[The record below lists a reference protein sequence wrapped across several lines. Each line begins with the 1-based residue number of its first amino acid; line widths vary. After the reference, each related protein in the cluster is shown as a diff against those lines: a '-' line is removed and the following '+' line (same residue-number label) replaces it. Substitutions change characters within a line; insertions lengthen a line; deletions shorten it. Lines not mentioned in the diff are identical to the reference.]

1 MTQEIIMTRGV
12 PASGKTTWA
21 REFVKENSNYVNLNR
36 DDFRAML
43 YGSDYKFSRAREA
56 TVTIAQRGAAVAAL
70 TEGKSVIISDTNLSK
85 SVQDSWWRVALPFG
99 ASIKVTYKNFD
110 CELDVALK
118 RNAMRDGGVPPEV
131 VWRMHGQY
139 MKQVHVDS
147 KVRHDPLLPNAI
159 IVDVDG
165 TVANHEGM
173 RSPYNWGEVGK
184 DTPHEDIIQLVRM
197 LSENFTVIIMTGRDG
212 ECAEET
218 KSWLSRY
225 QIPFKHFY
233 IREEGDQR
241 KDSIIKRELFDNN
254 VRGVYNVKYVIDD
267 RAQVVNMWRDLG
279 LRVLDVA
286 GGMF

>member
-21 REFVKENSNYVNLNR
+21 REFVKENSNYINLNR

-43 YGSDYKFSRAREA
+43 YGPNYKFSRARESA
-56 TVTIAQRGAAVAAL
+56 VTSAQRGAAISAIADD
-70 TEGKSVIISDTNLSK
+70 KSVIISDTNLSISAQRAWQELAYAF
-85 SVQDSWWRVALPFG
+85 SVSVSFKD
-99 ASIKVTYKNFD
+99 FD

-139 MKQVHVDS
+139 MEQVHGDS
-147 KVRHDPLLPNAI
+147 KVKRDPLLPNAI

-165 TVANHEGM
+165 TVASHEGV
-173 RSPYNWGEVGK
+173 RGPYDWSMVGK
-184 DTPHEDIIQLVRM
+184 DNPHDDIIQLVRM
-197 LSENFTVIIMTGRDG
+197 LAGGLTVIIMTGRDG
-212 ECAEET
+212 SCAEET
-218 KSWLSRY
+218 KTWLRRH

-233 IREEGDQR
+233 IRSEGDQR
-241 KDSIIKRELFDNN
+241 RDSIIKRELFDQN

-279 LRVLDVA
+279 LRVLDVD